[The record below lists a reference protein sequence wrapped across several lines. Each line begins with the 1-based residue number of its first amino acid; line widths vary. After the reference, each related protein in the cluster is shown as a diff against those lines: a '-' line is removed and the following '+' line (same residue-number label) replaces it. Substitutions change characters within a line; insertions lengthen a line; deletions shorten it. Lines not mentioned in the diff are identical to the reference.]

1 MTDTARETVLEER
14 DGRVLVLTLNRPRQR
29 NAFNRQM
36 WHELRDA
43 LARRA
48 GRSRRAR
55 RDRHRSA
62 TGAFSAG
69 QDLGEM
75 NGTEDP
81 GFGAFMDRLCVF
93 DKPLLAAVNGVGV
106 GIGLTL
112 LLHCDVVFIAEGA
125 RLRPPFV
132 TLGVVPEAAS
142 SHLLPATVGWQRAA
156 EVLFTADWIDARRAV
171 ELGIATRL
179 CAPDELLPA
188 VRALAARIAAQ
199 PPEAVRAH
207 EAPPHGDARRAGP
220 RRARA
225 RGRRPSPSAS
235 ARPRTSRQSPPSSR
249 SARPISAGAERPSPF
264 HAAVAGAPHGW

>member
-1 MTDTARETVLEER
+1 MTNATRETVFATHDDGVLE
-14 DGRVLVLTLNRPRQR
+14 LTMNRPRQR

-43 LARRA
+43 LADAQADDAVRVVIVT
-48 GRSRRAR
+48 GSE
-55 RDRHRSA
+55 
-62 TGAFSAG
+62 GAFSAG

-81 GFGAFMDRLCVF
+81 GFGAFMDRLCDF

-112 LLHCDVVFIAEGA
+112 LLHCDVVYVAEGA

-142 SHLLPATVGWQRAA
+142 SYLLPATIGWQHAA

-171 ELGIATRL
+171 ELGLASRVCTADTLLPAIRTVARRIAEQPPQAVRATKRLLIATRRPD
-179 CAPDELLPA
+179 AP
-188 VRALAARIAAQ
+188 
-199 PPEAVRAH
+199 
-207 EAPPHGDARRAGP
+207 
-220 RRARA
+220 
-225 RGRRPSPSAS
+225 
-235 ARPRTSRQSPPSSR
+235 TT
-249 SARPISAGAERPSPF
+249 
-264 HAAVAGAPHGW
+264 